1 MSSLLKLALF
11 RPTALSAFTRPA
23 AVRFC
28 SSKVPSDVP
37 NAVQLESATPEA
49 KLGGFAKAFEKHSA
63 PQTDTG
69 VVEPPKTFASLLRN
83 SKFMDVRFL
92 S

>member
-28 SSKVPSDVP
+28 NSKVPSD
-37 NAVQLESATPEA
+37 ASADQLESATPEA